1 MRRFN
6 FTAIHTHNRTG
17 RTHGLYYY
25 YAQMYCM
32 RDDILDAVG
41 HMLTPKLQQ
50 LADYKA
56 KIEKLE
62 KSVSAEREAVLRRL
76 HTETGYETR
85 DDLIAALRALG
96 GGGKRGRKPGR
107 PAAAAAGGGKRKK
120 RAVITSELRDNI
132 IAAVKAGGT
141 GSAVAKKF
149 GVSLPT
155 VQNIKRDAG
164 LTKKRKGK

>member
-1 MRRFN
+1 MANVIFN
-6 FTAIHTHNRTG
+6 PWS
-17 RTHGLYYY
+17 
-25 YAQMYCM
+25 
-32 RDDILDAVG
+32 D
-41 HMLTPKLQQ
+41 MLTPKLQQ

-56 KIEKLE
+56 KVEKLE
-62 KSVSAEREAVLRRL
+62 KSVQAERDAVLRGL
-76 HTETGYETR
+76 HTETGYATR
-85 DDLIAALRALG
+85 DDLISALQSLG
-96 GGGKRGRKPGR
+96 GGGKRGRKPGK
-107 PAAAAAGGGKRKK
+107 AAAGSGGGKRKK
-120 RAVITSELRDNI
+120 RVVITPDLREGI